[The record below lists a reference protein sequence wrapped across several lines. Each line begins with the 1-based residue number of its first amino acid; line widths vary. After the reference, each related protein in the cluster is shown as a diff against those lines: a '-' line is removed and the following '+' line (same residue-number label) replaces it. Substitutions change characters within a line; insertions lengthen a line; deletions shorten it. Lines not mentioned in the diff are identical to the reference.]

1 MELKATESM
10 NTYFYMKSAIF
21 YFQANNA
28 LQEKSIYIKLRDTT
42 RPRIVFYYTFKKKKK
57 SRKHFYL
64 LFLFTLSLVGKQLH
78 SYPLDFPFKDPG
90 WLWTDLVQIKSV
102 HQSNP
107 VEPWSWLDCVWLVFT
122 VIENEY
128 ELEGFL
134 DLVQFLLLQLATEK
148 FPCCVFS

>member
-57 SRKHFYL
+57 NHANIFICSFCLLLASLASSFTCSLSSPYPPHFN
-64 LFLFTLSLVGKQLH
+64 FLIILSPNPFISL
-78 SYPLDFPFKDPG
+78 SYPHSSHLSHTSKPHFFIPSTPF
-90 WLWTDLVQIKSV
+90 L
-102 HQSNP
+102 
-107 VEPWSWLDCVWLVFT
+107 
-122 VIENEY
+122 Y
-128 ELEGFL
+128 
-134 DLVQFLLLQLATEK
+134 
-148 FPCCVFS
+148 

>member
-78 SYPLDFPFKDPG
+78 MLPLSSPYPPHFNSLIILSPNPFISLSYPHSSHLSHTSKPHFFIPSTPF
-90 WLWTDLVQIKSV
+90 L
-102 HQSNP
+102 
-107 VEPWSWLDCVWLVFT
+107 
-122 VIENEY
+122 Y
-128 ELEGFL
+128 
-134 DLVQFLLLQLATEK
+134 
-148 FPCCVFS
+148 

>member
-10 NTYFYMKSAIF
+10 NTYFYMKSAMF

-42 RPRIVFYYTFKKKKK
+42 RPRLVFYYTFKKKKK

-78 SYPLDFPFKDPG
+78 MLPLFPISPTLQF
-90 WLWTDLVQIKSV
+90 
-102 HQSNP
+102 SNHTVP
-107 VEPWSWLDCVWLVFT
+107 EPIHLS
-122 VIENEY
+122 
-128 ELEGFL
+128 
-134 DLVQFLLLQLATEK
+134 LLPT
-148 FPCCVFS
+148 

>member
-42 RPRIVFYYTFKKKKK
+42 RPRIVFYYTFKIKKK

-64 LFLFTLSLVGKQLH
+64 LFLFTLKPRWQVASHAPSLTH
-78 SYPLDFPFKDPG
+78 IPHTSIF
-90 WLWTDLVQIKSV
+90 
-102 HQSNP
+102 
-107 VEPWSWLDCVWLVFT
+107 
-122 VIENEY
+122 
-128 ELEGFL
+128 
-134 DLVQFLLLQLATEK
+134 
-148 FPCCVFS
+148 